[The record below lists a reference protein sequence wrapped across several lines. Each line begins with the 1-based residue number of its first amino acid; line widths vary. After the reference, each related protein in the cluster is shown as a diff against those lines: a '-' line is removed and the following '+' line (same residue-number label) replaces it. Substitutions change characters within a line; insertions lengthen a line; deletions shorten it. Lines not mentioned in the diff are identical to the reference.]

1 MGDPVTIALR
11 FALYVDLI
19 MLFGL
24 ALFGLY
30 SLKGQERVSG
40 AVFNFESILVWA
52 ALIGILLSVAAML
65 QMAKVMSGVSS
76 FFEIHRHIL
85 EMILAGTDVGLTWI
99 VRVAALVLAAI
110 AALFNRRAPTLSLL
124 AVSALGAIALASL
137 AWTGHGA
144 MDEGILRYV
153 HFTSDIAHLLG
164 AGGWLGALV
173 AFVLLLRSKKL
184 EGEQHLRLLSRTLTG
199 FEKAGALIVISLT
212 VTGIANY
219 VLIIGPEIGG
229 LVKSTYGLLLTIKV
243 ALFVAMLVLAAAN
256 RYHLSPL
263 LDRSL
268 QTGSYAPA
276 INALQRSIILEFAVA
291 IVIVSLVAWFG
302 TLSPE
307 MDMAIE

>member
-52 ALIGILLSVAAML
+52 ALIGTLLSVAAML

-199 FEKAGALIVISLT
+199 FETAGALIVVSLT

-229 LVKSTYGLLLTIKV
+229 LVKSTYGFLLAIKV

>member
-307 MDMAIE
+307 MDMAVE

>member
-11 FALYVDLI
+11 FVLYVDLI

-30 SLKGQERVSG
+30 SLKGQERISG

-52 ALIGILLSVAAML
+52 ALIGTLLSVAAML
-65 QMAKVMSGVSS
+65 QMAKVMSGVSNFS
-76 FFEIHRHIL
+76 EIHRHIL
-85 EMILAGTDVGLTWI
+85 EMILTGTDVGLTWI

-110 AALFNRRAPTLSLL
+110 AALFNKRAPTLSLL
-124 AVSALGAIALASL
+124 TVSALGAIALASL

-144 MDEGILRYV
+144 MDEGVLRYV

-199 FEKAGALIVISLT
+199 FETAGALIVISLT

-229 LVKSTYGLLLTIKV
+229 LVKSTYGFLLTIKV

-276 INALQRSIILEFAVA
+276 INALQRSIVLEFAVA
-291 IVIVSLVAWFG
+291 IIIVSLVAWFG

-307 MDMAIE
+307 MDMAVE

>member
-24 ALFGLY
+24 AMFGLY

-52 ALIGILLSVAAML
+52 ALIGTLLSVAAML
-65 QMAKVMSGVSS
+65 QMAKVMSGVSNFS
-76 FFEIHRHIL
+76 EIHHHIL
-85 EMILAGTDVGLTWI
+85 EMILTGTDVGLTWI

-110 AALFNRRAPTLSLL
+110 AALLNRRAPTLSLL

-199 FEKAGALIVISLT
+199 FETAGALIVISLT

-229 LVKSTYGLLLTIKV
+229 LVKSTYGFLLTIKV

-307 MDMAIE
+307 MDMAVE

>member
-1 MGDPVTIALR
+1 M
-11 FALYVDLI
+11 
-19 MLFGL
+19 
-24 ALFGLY
+24 
-30 SLKGQERVSG
+30 
-40 AVFNFESILVWA
+40 WA
-52 ALIGILLSVAAML
+52 ALIGTLLSVAAML
-65 QMAKVMSGVSS
+65 QMAKVMSGVSNFS
-76 FFEIHRHIL
+76 EIHHHIL
-85 EMILAGTDVGLTWI
+85 EMILTGTDVGLTWI

-110 AALFNRRAPTLSLL
+110 AALLNRRAPTLSLL

-199 FEKAGALIVISLT
+199 FETAGALIVISLT

-229 LVKSTYGLLLTIKV
+229 LVKSTYGFLLTIKV

-307 MDMAIE
+307 MDMAVE

>member
-11 FALYVDLI
+11 FALYIDLI

-30 SLKGQERVSG
+30 SLKGQERISG
-40 AVFNFESILVWA
+40 AVFNFESILLWA

-76 FFEIHRHIL
+76 FSELHHHIL
-85 EMILAGTDVGLTWI
+85 QMILTGTDVGLTWM
-99 VRVAALVLAAI
+99 VRVAALLLAAV
-110 AALFNRRAPTLSLL
+110 AAIFSKRAPTLSLVL
-124 AVSALGAIALASL
+124 TSALGAIALATM

-144 MDEGILRYV
+144 MDEGLLRYV
-153 HFTSDIAHLLG
+153 HFTSDITHLLG

-184 EGEQHLRLLSRTLTG
+184 DGEQHLRLLSRTLTG
-199 FEKAGALIVISLT
+199 FESAGALIVASLAI
-212 VTGIANY
+212 TGIANY
-219 VLIIGPEIGG
+219 VLIVGPEISG
-229 LVKSTYGLLLTIKV
+229 VMKSTYGSLLALKI
-243 ALFVAMLVLAAAN
+243 ALFGGMLVLAAAN
-256 RYHLSPL
+256 RFRLSPL

-268 QTGSYAPA
+268 ETGRYAPA
-276 INALQRSIILEFAVA
+276 ISALRRSIVLEFAVA
-291 IVIVSLVAWFG
+291 IAIVSLVAWLG

-307 MDMAIE
+307 MDMAVE

>member
-11 FALYVDLI
+11 FVLYVDLI

-30 SLKGQERVSG
+30 SLKGQERISG

-52 ALIGILLSVAAML
+52 ALIGTLLSVAAML
-65 QMAKVMSGVSS
+65 QMAKVMSGVSNFS
-76 FFEIHRHIL
+76 EIHRHIL
-85 EMILAGTDVGLTWI
+85 EMIITGTDVGLTWI

-110 AALFNRRAPTLSLL
+110 AALFNKRAPTLSLL

-153 HFTSDIAHLLG
+153 HFTSDIVHLLG

-199 FEKAGALIVISLT
+199 FETAGALIVISLT

-229 LVKSTYGLLLTIKV
+229 LVKSTYGFLLTIKV
-243 ALFVAMLVLAAAN
+243 ALFFAMLVLAAAN

-307 MDMAIE
+307 MDMAVE

>member
-1 MGDPVTIALR
+1 
-11 FALYVDLI
+11 
-19 MLFGL
+19 
-24 ALFGLY
+24 
-30 SLKGQERVSG
+30 
-40 AVFNFESILVWA
+40 
-52 ALIGILLSVAAML
+52 LIGILLSVAAML

-85 EMILAGTDVGLTWI
+85 EMILMGTDVGLTWI

-199 FEKAGALIVISLT
+199 FEKA
-212 VTGIANY
+212 
-219 VLIIGPEIGG
+219 
-229 LVKSTYGLLLTIKV
+229 
-243 ALFVAMLVLAAAN
+243 
-256 RYHLSPL
+256 
-263 LDRSL
+263 
-268 QTGSYAPA
+268 
-276 INALQRSIILEFAVA
+276 
-291 IVIVSLVAWFG
+291 
-302 TLSPE
+302 
-307 MDMAIE
+307 

>member
-199 FEKAGALIVISLT
+199 FETAGALIVISLT

-229 LVKSTYGLLLTIKV
+229 LVKSTYGFLLTIKV
-243 ALFVAMLVLAAAN
+243 ALFFAMLVLAAAN

-307 MDMAIE
+307 MDMAVE

>member
-30 SLKGQERVSG
+30 SLKGQERISG

-52 ALIGILLSVAAML
+52 ALIGTLLSVAAML
-65 QMAKVMSGVSS
+65 QMAKVMSGVSNFS
-76 FFEIHRHIL
+76 EIHRHIL
-85 EMILAGTDVGLTWI
+85 EMILMGTDVGLTWI

-110 AALFNRRAPTLSLL
+110 AALFNKRAPTLSLL

-199 FEKAGALIVISLT
+199 FETAGALIVVSLT

-229 LVKSTYGLLLTIKV
+229 LVKSTYGFLLAIKV

-307 MDMAIE
+307 MDMAVE

>member
-229 LVKSTYGLLLTIKV
+229 LVKSTYGFLLTIKV

>member
-30 SLKGQERVSG
+30 SLKGQERISG

-52 ALIGILLSVAAML
+52 ALIGTLLSVAAML
-65 QMAKVMSGVSS
+65 QMAKVMSGVSNFS
-76 FFEIHRHIL
+76 EIHRHIL
-85 EMILAGTDVGLTWI
+85 EMIITGTDVGLTWI

-110 AALFNRRAPTLSLL
+110 AALFNKRAPTLSLL

-153 HFTSDIAHLLG
+153 HFTSDIVHLLG

-199 FEKAGALIVISLT
+199 FETAGALIVISLT

-229 LVKSTYGLLLTIKV
+229 LVKSTYGFLLTIKV

-307 MDMAIE
+307 MDMAVE

>member
-1 MGDPVTIALR
+1 M
-11 FALYVDLI
+11 
-19 MLFGL
+19 
-24 ALFGLY
+24 
-30 SLKGQERVSG
+30 
-40 AVFNFESILVWA
+40 
-52 ALIGILLSVAAML
+52 
-65 QMAKVMSGVSS
+65 
-76 FFEIHRHIL
+76 
-85 EMILAGTDVGLTWI
+85 
-99 VRVAALVLAAI
+99 
-110 AALFNRRAPTLSLL
+110 
-124 AVSALGAIALASL
+124 
-137 AWTGHGA
+137 
-144 MDEGILRYV
+144 RYV

>member
-11 FALYVDLI
+11 FALYIDLI

-30 SLKGQERVSG
+30 SLKGKERISG

-52 ALIGILLSVAAML
+52 ALIGTLLSVAAML

-76 FFEIHRHIL
+76 FSEIHRHIL
-85 EMILAGTDVGLTWI
+85 EMILTGTDVGLTWM
-99 VRVAALVLAAI
+99 VRIAALVLAAV
-110 AALFNRRAPTLSLL
+110 AALFNKRAPTLSLL
-124 AVSALGAIALASL
+124 AVSALGAVALASL

-153 HFTSDIAHLLG
+153 HFTSDITHLLG

-173 AFVLLLRSKKL
+173 AFVLLLRSKRL

-199 FEKAGALIVISLT
+199 FETAGALIVISLT

-229 LVKSTYGLLLTIKV
+229 LLKSTYGFLLTIKV
-243 ALFVAMLVLAAAN
+243 ALFAAMLVLAAAN

-307 MDMAIE
+307 MDMAVE

>member
-52 ALIGILLSVAAML
+52 ALIGTLLSVAAML
-65 QMAKVMSGVSS
+65 QMAKVMSGVSNFS
-76 FFEIHRHIL
+76 EIHRHIL
-85 EMILAGTDVGLTWI
+85 EMILTGTDVGLTWI

-199 FEKAGALIVISLT
+199 FETAGALIVISLT

-229 LVKSTYGLLLTIKV
+229 LVKSTYGFLLTIKV
-243 ALFVAMLVLAAAN
+243 ALFFAMLVLAAAN

-307 MDMAIE
+307 MDMAVE

>member
-11 FALYVDLI
+11 FALYIDLI

-30 SLKGQERVSG
+30 SLKGKERISG

-52 ALIGILLSVAAML
+52 ALIGTLLSVAAML

-76 FFEIHRHIL
+76 FSEIHRHIL
-85 EMILAGTDVGLTWI
+85 EMILTGTDVGLTWMI
-99 VRVAALVLAAI
+99 RIAALVLAAV
-110 AALFNRRAPTLSLL
+110 AALINKRAPTLSLL

-199 FEKAGALIVISLT
+199 FETAGALIVVSLT

-229 LVKSTYGLLLTIKV
+229 LVKSTYGFLLTIKV

-291 IVIVSLVAWFG
+291 IIIVSLVAWLG

-307 MDMAIE
+307 MDMAVE